1 VRSYNEYE
9 RALEWLEREG
19 EAVQEREG
27 DVVQEREY
35 QPA

>member
-19 EAVQEREG
+19 SVIGERRG
-27 DVVQEREY
+27 HALREREY
-35 QPA
+35 EPA